1 MLNLIDNKT
10 NLMNKAFTIIWISLI
25 SVLNANPV
33 DTNTAM
39 TVARRFLQSQ
49 TDMQLQKSNPT
60 LQLVYQAVS
69 HRKNADPLTYF
80 YVYNIEPKGYIIV
93 SGNDN
98 VIPVLGYSD
107 ESTFNPEQIP
117 ANMSSF
123 LSECK
128 REIACIVDNNIE
140 ASEETQMKWNDL
152 LYGNLPVQ
160 KDVKSGVSPLIKTKW
175 SQSPYY
181 NNLCPLDSDS
191 HMRAVTGCVATAMAQ
206 VINYWKYPQTGF
218 SSHSYVHDQFGE
230 LNASFENTV
239 YSYDIMPVQLTS
251 TTASDSLKA
260 VATLMYHCGVAV
272 EMDYGVFES
281 GAYLDELTVGKQ
293 SAEYALRT
301 YFGYSSVKSDHR
313 YILGDIA
320 WIAMLKSQ
328 LNARKPVLYRGQGDG
343 GGHAFVCDGYDANN
357 FFHFNWGWGGSSDG
371 YFAVTSLNPGAYY
384 DFTSYQGAVYDIIA
398 PNQSGDFHLILYDR
412 LNLSASSV
420 VCESP
425 FSITTKV
432 MNNGSLPFKGVIRA
446 VVLNGAGGEVCDV
459 SRVLIDN
466 QNTLNPDNDTN
477 LVFSI
482 DGISGIMAGAYK
494 LKLFYCK
501 ENDTL
506 WLPVISVGDY
516 ENEKVITFTG
526 DVSVETDSVNQIGAQ
541 SAMLY
546 GTLTE
551 GCAQIVAKGFKWKK
565 SSESNF
571 NTIFADDSSYV
582 LRLDNLIPNT
592 SYICKAF
599 LTTYASTIYGTVYG
613 DEIAFTTAPLSIDE
627 ALLSNKINIYP
638 NPAKDFIYIENNSED
653 KILDIQLLS
662 VSGQMVYNCK
672 SVTSSLCVIN
682 IDAFAKGIYSLRLI
696 TPTGILNK
704 KVIIE

>member
-1 MLNLIDNKT
+1 MGWFI
-10 NLMNKAFTIIWISLI
+10 
-25 SVLNANPV
+25 
-33 DTNTAM
+33 
-39 TVARRFLQSQ
+39 RRLF
-49 TDMQLQKSNPT
+49 
-60 LQLVYQAVS
+60 
-69 HRKNADPLTYF
+69 
-80 YVYNIEPKGYIIV
+80 
-93 SGNDN
+93 
-98 VIPVLGYSD
+98 
-107 ESTFNPEQIP
+107 
-117 ANMSSF
+117 
-123 LSECK
+123 C
-128 REIACIVDNNIE
+128 
-140 ASEETQMKWNDL
+140 
-152 LYGNLPVQ
+152 
-160 KDVKSGVSPLIKTKW
+160 
-175 SQSPYY
+175 
-181 NNLCPLDSDS
+181 
-191 HMRAVTGCVATAMAQ
+191 
-206 VINYWKYPQTGF
+206 
-218 SSHSYVHDQFGE
+218 
-230 LNASFENTV
+230 
-239 YSYDIMPVQLTS
+239 
-251 TTASDSLKA
+251 
-260 VATLMYHCGVAV
+260 
-272 EMDYGVFES
+272 
-281 GAYLDELTVGKQ
+281 
-293 SAEYALRT
+293 
-301 YFGYSSVKSDHR
+301 
-313 YILGDIA
+313 
-320 WIAMLKSQ
+320 
-328 LNARKPVLYRGQGDG
+328 
-343 GGHAFVCDGYDANN
+343 
-357 FFHFNWGWGGSSDG
+357 
-371 YFAVTSLNPGAYY
+371 VTSLNPGAYY

-446 VVLNGAGGEVCDV
+446 VVLNGTGGEVCEV
-459 SRVLIDN
+459 SRVIIDN

-541 SAMLY
+541 TAMLY

-565 SSESNF
+565 ASESNF
-571 NTIFADDSSYV
+571 NTIFTDDSSYV

-613 DEIAFTTAPLSIDE
+613 DEIAFTTAPLSINE

-653 KILDIQLLS
+653 KILDIQLLT
-662 VSGQMVYNCK
+662 VSCQMVYICK
-672 SVTSSLCVIN
+672 SVISFLSVIN

-696 TPTGILNK
+696 TPSGILNK